1 MSQRARSK
9 GLQSTE
15 KILGAGLPVKEYA
28 IGVIGPDPRGTV
40 AILILAFAA
49 VVAVTVLFFGL
60 IVIPGFLLLGA
71 IFGAIDRP
79 ASFAV
84 TERGLVVLARSEVNG
99 RPRKLLTVLPQSV
112 LASPTV
118 KRSGGYVHLPDLH
131 VWMRRKDHERLVGVA
146 GNNAA
151 ASQWA
156 APVPAGV
163 GPRSAPGPSAARPSS
178 VASPAPAPAPP
189 GPGAVATLQPDRE
202 ADVLY
207 CSWCGKERAVNAQA
221 IHYCGSMERPAA
233 FCMRCGTALHEGAAA
248 CGSCGTP
255 ATQLSR

>member
-9 GLQSTE
+9 GLQNTE

-118 KRSGGYVHLPDLH
+118 KRSGGYVQICTSGCVGRTTSDWSAWPGIT
-131 VWMRRKDHERLVGVA
+131 RRRVSGRRRFPPESA
-146 GNNAA
+146 
-151 ASQWA
+151 Q
-156 APVPAGV
+156 
-163 GPRSAPGPSAARPSS
+163 GPRR
-178 VASPAPAPAPP
+178 APP
-189 GPGAVATLQPDRE
+189 PL
-202 ADVLY
+202 VLHPL
-207 CSWCGKERAVNAQA
+207 RAPLPLPPRPAQA
-221 IHYCGSMERPAA
+221 PSP
-233 FCMRCGTALHEGAAA
+233 RCSPTAKLMSCTAVGA
-248 CGSCGTP
+248 GKRG
-255 ATQLSR
+255 R